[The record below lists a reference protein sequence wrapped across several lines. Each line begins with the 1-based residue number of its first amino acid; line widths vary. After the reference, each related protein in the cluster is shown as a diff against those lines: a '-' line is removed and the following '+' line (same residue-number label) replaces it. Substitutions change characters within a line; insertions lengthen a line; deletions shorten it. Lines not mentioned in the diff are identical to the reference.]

1 MNVTDALVAALDQEG
16 VEYLF
21 GFPSHPLLDTGKA
34 AEAGIRTIVVRQE
47 RTGLHMADAIGRLSA
62 GENIA
67 AFCMQHGPG
76 TENSVGGVAQ
86 AYAESAPLV
95 AIPAGYARSKTD
107 VDPKFNSL
115 LNYQHVSKSC
125 EQLTDPN
132 AVDETMRRA
141 FSEVKN
147 GRPRPAVVE
156 VPLDVFDQDVPEFE
170 YRESVS
176 GRSAP
181 DPDDVQAVVDA
192 VLEAEKPMIY
202 AGQGIHYAQAW
213 EPLRELAELLAV
225 PVATSLDGK
234 SAFPEDHPLSLG
246 AGSKSEPGPLHHYLQ
261 ETDLIFGVGC
271 SFTTTSYGISV
282 PPGVTVVHAT
292 LDPMDINKDVQ
303 ADYALIGDAR
313 LTLKAVI
320 EEVDG
325 RMDGDLRDRRDDVVA
340 EIEAVYGEWMDEWR
354 PKLTADEQPLNPYR
368 VIHDLGS
375 VVDPDETIITHDAG
389 NARDMLAAFWTATE
403 PLSYIGWGKTTQLGY
418 GLGLAMGAK
427 LLHPEQLCIN
437 LWGDGA
443 IGMTMMDFETAV
455 REEIPILS
463 IQLNNFGM
471 ASYDTPFTGNYAGV
485 AESLGGY
492 GERVESPAEITPAIE
507 RGIERTRNGV
517 PALLEFITAE
527 ETAKSFV

>member
-1 MNVTDALVAALDQEG
+1 
-16 VEYLF
+16 
-21 GFPSHPLLDTGKA
+21 
-34 AEAGIRTIVVRQE
+34 
-47 RTGLHMADAIGRLSA
+47 
-62 GENIA
+62 
-67 AFCMQHGPG
+67 
-76 TENSVGGVAQ
+76 
-86 AYAESAPLV
+86 
-95 AIPAGYARSKTD
+95 
-107 VDPKFNSL
+107 
-115 LNYQHVSKSC
+115 
-125 EQLTDPN
+125 
-132 AVDETMRRA
+132 
-141 FSEVKN
+141 
-147 GRPRPAVVE
+147 
-156 VPLDVFDQDVPEFE
+156 
-170 YRESVS
+170 
-176 GRSAP
+176 
-181 DPDDVQAVVDA
+181 
-192 VLEAEKPMIY
+192 MIY

-292 LDPMDINKDVQ
+292 LDPMDINKDVR

-340 EIEAVYGEWMDEWR
+340 EIEAVSEEWMDEWR
-354 PKLTADEQPLNPYR
+354 PKLTSDEQPLNPYR

-389 NARDMLAAFWTATE
+389 SARDMLAAFWTATE

-427 LLHPEQLCIN
+427 LLHPEKLCIN

>member
-1 MNVTDALVAALDQEG
+1 MKLCGVPLVR
-16 VEYLF
+16 
-21 GFPSHPLLDTGKA
+21 P
-34 AEAGIRTIVVRQE
+34 RTVARGQQ
-47 RTGLHMADAIGRLSA
+47 SSS
-62 GENIA
+62 
-67 AFCMQHGPG
+67 
-76 TENSVGGVAQ
+76 SVGR
-86 AYAESAPLV
+86 
-95 AIPAGYARSKTD
+95 I
-107 VDPKFNSL
+107 
-115 LNYQHVSKSC
+115 
-125 EQLTDPN
+125 
-132 AVDETMRRA
+132 
-141 FSEVKN
+141 
-147 GRPRPAVVE
+147 RPG
-156 VPLDVFDQDVPEFE
+156 VPEFE

-181 DPDDVQAVVDA
+181 DPDDVQSVVDA

-292 LDPMDINKDVQ
+292 LDPMDINKDVR

-340 EIEAVYGEWMDEWR
+340 EIEAVSEEWMDEWR
-354 PKLTADEQPLNPYR
+354 PKLTSDEHPLNPYR
-368 VIHDLGS
+368 VVHDLGS
-375 VVDPDETIITHDAG
+375 VADPDETIITHDAG
-389 NARDMLAAFWTATE
+389 NARDMLAAVWTATG

-427 LLHPEQLCIN
+427 LLHPEKLCIN